1 MHMPS
6 IVQRLSQTVN
16 SSQTMPALIKP
27 LLEIM
32 VEVTALDSAYLTSV
46 DEERGVQNVIHAL
59 NTGSMVIPEGLEV
72 PWGDTLC
79 KRALDEGRTYTNN
92 VGECWGD
99 SEAARALGIQ
109 TYISTP
115 VRFAS
120 GQLYGTLCATS
131 DRSVTLDQEA
141 EDVLRLFAKI
151 IAGFAEREQLVNSL
165 QRANREL
172 ISLAMLDTLT
182 GLPNRRCMTD
192 ELNRVIAHCRR
203 TQEWVLVGFI
213 DLDHFKQINDRYG
226 HEAGDAL
233 MRTMAEQL
241 GSAMRGSD
249 ILARFGGDE
258 FVMVGIGPPLQ
269 SDGDAVVKD
278 IQQRLSAASVLEFEL
293 LDGRKI
299 SYGGASVGMVCL
311 VPDDT
316 DVDDALQKADASMYR
331 VKVARQRKSVSE

>member
-16 SSQTMPALIKP
+16 SSQTIPALIEP

-32 VEVTALDSAYLTSV
+32 VEVTALDSAYLTNV
-46 DEERGVQNVIHAL
+46 DEERGVQSVIHAL
-59 NTGSMVIPEGLEV
+59 NTGSMIIPEGLEV
-72 PWGDTLC
+72 PWSDTLC
-79 KRALDEGRTYTNN
+79 KRALDEGRTYTSN

-109 TYISTP
+109 TYVSTP

-151 IAGFAEREQLVNSL
+151 IAGFAEREQLVSSL
-165 QRANREL
+165 QRANQEL
-172 ISLAMLDTLT
+172 TSLAMLDALT

-233 MRTMAEQL
+233 MRAMAERL
-241 GSAMRGSD
+241 SSAMRGSD
-249 ILARFGGDE
+249 MLARFGGDE
-258 FVMVGIGPPLQ
+258 FVMVGIGSLLQ
-269 SDGDAVVKD
+269 SDGDAAAKD
-278 IQQRLSAASVLEFEL
+278 IQQRLSAASVLELEL
-293 LDGRKI
+293 PDGRKI
-299 SYGGASVGMVCL
+299 SYSGASVGMVCL
-311 VPDDT
+311 CPDDT

-331 VKVARQRKSVSE
+331 IKVARQKKPGAD